1 MNVGFGY
8 EASTNGAGAAPGA
21 AERGTEAKTAPRTEL
36 VRTRPELLV
45 GAAFAGGLVAALL
58 LRRLGR

>member
-8 EASTNGAGAAPGA
+8 EASTNGAGADQGA
-21 AERGTEAKTAPRTEL
+21 ADRTDAKALLRGDL
-36 VRTRPELLV
+36 VRTRPEILV
-45 GAAFAGGLVAALL
+45 GAAFAGGVIAAFL

>member
-8 EASTNGAGAAPGA
+8 EASTNGAGADQDD
-21 AERGTEAKTAPRTEL
+21 RGTDARALLRGDL
-36 VRTRPELLV
+36 ARTRPELLI
-45 GAAFAGGLVAALL
+45 GAAFAGGLVAAFL